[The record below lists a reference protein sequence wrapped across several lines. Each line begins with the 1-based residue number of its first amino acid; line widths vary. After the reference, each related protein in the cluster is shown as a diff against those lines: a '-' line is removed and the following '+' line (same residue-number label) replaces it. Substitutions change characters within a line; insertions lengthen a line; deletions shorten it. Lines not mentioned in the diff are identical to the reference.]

1 MSITAQVL
9 TEQHGTLTIPADPYK
24 FAKAI
29 QYSQPKRSEMLE
41 CLAAVGEHT
50 ILFNKGR
57 YFETSIYNPQLL
69 ESICSLTNFKPCHT
83 NMIVQSWKDL
93 EDFVIAMNILGIYVY
108 ITVDWI

>member
-1 MSITAQVL
+1 MSITANTPIDPKDQPSGIQL
-9 TEQHGTLTIPADPYK
+9 PDDPYQ

-29 QYSQPKRSEMLE
+29 QYSQPRRSTLP
-41 CLAAVGEHT
+41 GEHT

-57 YFETSIYNPQLL
+57 YFETSIYTPQLL
-69 ESICSLTNFKPCHT
+69 QGICELTGFKPQHT

-93 EDFVIAMNILGIYVY
+93 EDFVIAMNILGIYVD